1 MAFFHDRK
9 RQASVRAAET
19 GSVEVLS
26 LSYAQLEELLNQS
39 EVTRDLL
46 RQIASR
52 NEERKASLLGAA
64 S

>member
-1 MAFFHDRK
+1 
-9 RQASVRAAET
+9 
-19 GSVEVLS
+19 VLS

-52 NEERKASLLGAA
+52 NEERKAAVLGAA